1 MLKEHDVLRKE
12 YENNVCLLEE
22 GKRLEKEYEEWLEL
36 RQKQG
41 DLFSESSSE
50 TKSEFGKEEEEFVV
64 RVKGQ
69 NMDTLHQNVEIT
81 AEELQYSAKSIL
93 RKFRCDPTARKAVL
107 GRPCQ
112 VCVCSVSSVA

>member
-22 GKRLEKEYEEWLEL
+22 GKRLKKEYEEWLEL

-50 TKSEFGKEEEEFVV
+50 TESEFGKEEEEFVI

-93 RKFRCDPTARKAVL
+93 RKFRCDPTATRAVL

-112 VCVCSVSSVA
+112 VCVCKVSVA